1 MNIQERFSLRKSAVG
16 LVSVSLLCAIY
27 TSTVAADTVVTGM
40 NEIIEESQV
49 KDEASIESEK
59 NKSLEGSNLEIVEE
73 IADNIPSPV
82 IAEGEVAVEMKVDG
96 GTENVVSRNDKE
108 VTTSE
113 QNQIEVTETK
123 EILNQTSYQTESSEQ
138 RQIVWAHGITPPV
151 MEQSGGFVKEKYG
164 DYLNYTAPF
173 EAGKGYY
180 DTNKSLNASF
190 IDLNLCF
197 AAVSSNMVHWWLE
210 QNSSYVERYL
220 KEKNSTVNVG
230 ENYAITDLRR
240 YIDSFQDQ
248 QNSRVF
254 DMFKTYYGYRT
265 NGFVSDALVDLFIN
279 GYKPKVQG
287 GVNLED
293 SQLVPDSRGGFFY
306 DVFKEKKLTNRLFSG
321 SYERFGEDVRTV
333 LESKGLLGLT
343 YRTLGYATHIVTVWG
358 AEYDNQG
365 KIRAVYITD
374 SDDQQEQIGLK
385 RMGITRDASGN
396 PRLNNHVKN
405 NSAGALLDYVHTI
418 RLGQDL
424 WEEYFNPLAK
434 AKETASQTLADTK
447 KALDLSIQGQS
458 ELPESMRLIYLEK
471 LNNLYNQ
478 GILSIQKA
486 ESSEMLS
493 GALENGLNS
502 LKSLDFPISK
512 VGNAL
517 APDLPVGNR
526 STVSDVDSLSSQET
540 SSTNLEVDPENASLI
555 ADGTNQLHFPVEVQ
569 TTSSVEAEGDNV
581 FEQEADTLPIIIEN
595 KDEFGSELSRNMQT
609 SETDSLVVVVEEDV
623 KNDEVVPVEE
633 LLESETVESQRSELL
648 SGPIGMEEVNVKEE
662 TQVAP
667 VVTEQPATS
676 KTTTVEASFDESA
689 SVESETV
696 AQPAP
701 TSSPGRSALPV
712 QPEVTEVASQEE
724 DQVATTATEQPATSK
739 TTTVEASLDEPASVE
754 SETVAQPAPTSSPG
768 RSAIPV
774 QPEVTE
780 VASQEEDQVATTVT
794 EQPATS
800 KTTTVEASL
809 DEPASAESET
819 VAQPAPTSSPGRSAI
834 PVQPEVT
841 EVASQEEDQVATTVT
856 EQSATAKTLTVESS
870 DEPVGV
876 ESETVVK
883 TELTSSPG
891 RSALPVQ
898 PEVTEVASQEETQVA
913 TTATEQPAT
922 SKTTTVEAS
931 FDESASVESETVAQP
946 APTSSPG
953 RSALPVQPEVTEVAS
968 QEEDQVAT
976 TATEQPA
983 TSKTTTVEASL
994 DEPAS
999 VESETVAQPAPTS
1012 SPGRSALP
1020 VQPEVTE
1027 VASQEETQVATTV
1040 TEQSATAKT
1049 LTVESSDE
1057 PVGVESETVVKTEL
1071 TSSPGRSALPVQ
1083 PEVTEVASQEED
1095 QVATTATEQPATS
1108 KTTTVE
1114 ASLDEPASAESETVA
1129 QPAPTS
1135 SPGRSAIPV
1144 QPEVTEVASQE
1155 EDQVA
1160 TTVTEQSATA
1170 KTLTVESSDEP
1181 VGVESE
1187 TVVKTE
1193 LTSSPGRSAL
1203 PVQPEVT
1210 EVASQEETQVATT
1223 VTEQPATAKTLT
1235 VESSDEP
1242 VGVES
1247 ETVAKPAPTSS
1258 PGRSAIP
1265 VQPEVA
1271 SQEETQ
1277 VATTATEQPA
1287 TAKTLTVE
1295 SSDEPVGVESETV
1308 AKPAPTSSPGRSAIP
1323 VQPEV
1328 ASQEE
1333 TQVATTVTEQ
1343 PATAKTLTVESSDEP
1358 VGVESESV
1366 AKNEATL
1373 VPVAEDIPVLPGHS
1387 AIRVAESV
1395 AKLSTISEK
1404 NKFVDAEVSSTLK
1417 VDSEEVANESN
1428 APQIEFLTEATTES
1442 ILAEA
1447 DSSSILTGTKVT
1459 QPNKLMSDLESTE
1472 RILVPES
1479 RLLANVKIGISS
1491 QEIVLP
1497 EVPEREPQMSSIEMD
1512 KGYKETDLDESAEP
1526 KVINN
1531 TRKYV
1536 QNSAAHSKID
1546 TKQVLSVEQSSTTM
1560 TNASGKIVGI
1570 SLLTLVLG
1578 SVWALLKKAS
1588 KKQ

>member
-59 NKSLEGSNLEIVEE
+59 NESLEGSNLEIVEE

-540 SSTNLEVDPENASLI
+540 SSTNLEVDTENASLI

-724 DQVATTATEQPATSK
+724 DQVAT
-739 TTTVEASLDEPASVE
+739 
-754 SETVAQPAPTSSPG
+754 
-768 RSAIPV
+768 I
-774 QPEVTE
+774 
-780 VASQEEDQVATTVT
+780 
-794 EQPATS
+794 
-800 KTTTVEASL
+800 
-809 DEPASAESET
+809 
-819 VAQPAPTSSPGRSAI
+819 
-834 PVQPEVT
+834 
-841 EVASQEEDQVATTVT
+841 VT
-856 EQSATAKTLTVESS
+856 EQSATSKTLTVESS

-876 ESETVVK
+876 ESE
-883 TELTSSPG
+883 S
-891 RSALPVQ
+891 
-898 PEVTEVASQEETQVA
+898 VA
-913 TTATEQPAT
+913 
-922 SKTTTVEAS
+922 
-931 FDESASVESETVAQP
+931 
-946 APTSSPG
+946 
-953 RSALPVQPEVTEVAS
+953 
-968 QEEDQVAT
+968 
-976 TATEQPA
+976 
-983 TSKTTTVEASL
+983 
-994 DEPAS
+994 
-999 VESETVAQPAPTS
+999 
-1012 SPGRSALP
+1012 
-1020 VQPEVTE
+1020 
-1027 VASQEETQVATTV
+1027 
-1040 TEQSATAKT
+1040 
-1049 LTVESSDE
+1049 
-1057 PVGVESETVVKTEL
+1057 KTEL

-1155 EDQVA
+1155 E
-1160 TTVTEQSATA
+1160 
-1170 KTLTVESSDEP
+1170 
-1181 VGVESE
+1181 
-1187 TVVKTE
+1187 
-1193 LTSSPGRSAL
+1193 
-1203 PVQPEVT
+1203 
-1210 EVASQEETQVATT
+1210 TQVATT
-1223 VTEQPATAKTLT
+1223 VTEQPATSKTTT
-1235 VESSDEP
+1235 VESSLDEP
-1242 VGVES
+1242 ASAES
-1247 ETVAKPAPTSS
+1247 ETVAQPAPTSS

-1265 VQPEVA
+1265 VQPEV
-1271 SQEETQ
+1271 T
-1277 VATTATEQPA
+1277 
-1287 TAKTLTVE
+1287 
-1295 SSDEPVGVESETV
+1295 
-1308 AKPAPTSSPGRSAIP
+1308 
-1323 VQPEV
+1323 EV

-1333 TQVATTVTEQ
+1333 DQVATTVTEQ

-1417 VDSEEVANESN
+1417 VGSEEVANESN

-1531 TRKYV
+1531 TRKYG

>member
-59 NKSLEGSNLEIVEE
+59 NESLEGSNLEIVEE

-540 SSTNLEVDPENASLI
+540 SSTNLEVYPENASLI

-633 LLESETVESQRSELL
+633 LLESETVENQRSELL

-739 TTTVEASLDEPASVE
+739 TTTVEASLDEPASAE

-841 EVASQEEDQVATTVT
+841 EVASQEEDQVATIVT
-856 EQSATAKTLTVESS
+856 EQSATSKTLTVESS

-876 ESETVVK
+876 ESESVAK

-891 RSALPVQ
+891 RSAL
-898 PEVTEVASQEETQVA
+898 
-913 TTATEQPAT
+913 
-922 SKTTTVEAS
+922 
-931 FDESASVESETVAQP
+931 
-946 APTSSPG
+946 
-953 RSALPVQPEVTEVAS
+953 
-968 QEEDQVAT
+968 
-976 TATEQPA
+976 
-983 TSKTTTVEASL
+983 
-994 DEPAS
+994 
-999 VESETVAQPAPTS
+999 
-1012 SPGRSALP
+1012 
-1020 VQPEVTE
+1020 
-1027 VASQEETQVATTV
+1027 
-1040 TEQSATAKT
+1040 
-1049 LTVESSDE
+1049 
-1057 PVGVESETVVKTEL
+1057 
-1071 TSSPGRSALPVQ
+1071 
-1083 PEVTEVASQEED
+1083 
-1095 QVATTATEQPATS
+1095 
-1108 KTTTVE
+1108 
-1114 ASLDEPASAESETVA
+1114 
-1129 QPAPTS
+1129 
-1135 SPGRSAIPV
+1135 PV

-1210 EVASQEETQVATT
+1210 EVASQEEDQVATT
-1223 VTEQPATAKTLT
+1223 V
-1235 VESSDEP
+1235 
-1242 VGVES
+1242 
-1247 ETVAKPAPTSS
+1247 
-1258 PGRSAIP
+1258 
-1265 VQPEVA
+1265 
-1271 SQEETQ
+1271 
-1277 VATTATEQPA
+1277 TEQPA

-1531 TRKYV
+1531 TRKYGR
-1536 QNSAAHSKID
+1536 NSAAHSKID

>member
-16 LVSVSLLCAIY
+16 LVSVSLLCAIH

-59 NKSLEGSNLEIVEE
+59 NESLDGSNLEIVEE

-82 IAEGEVAVEMKVDG
+82 IAEEEVAVEMKVDR

-540 SSTNLEVDPENASLI
+540 SSTNLEVDTENASLI

-701 TSSPGRSALPV
+701 TSSPGRSAIPVQPEVTEVASQEEDQVATIVTEQSATSKTLTVESSDEPVGVESESVAKTELTSSPGRSALPVQPEVTEVASQEEDQVATTATEQPATSKTTTVEASFDESASVESETVAQPAPTSSPGRSALPV

-739 TTTVEASLDEPASVE
+739 TTTVEASLDEPASAE

-913 TTATEQPAT
+913 PVVTEQPAT

-931 FDESASVESETVAQP
+931 FDESASV
-946 APTSSPG
+946 
-953 RSALPVQPEVTEVAS
+953 
-968 QEEDQVAT
+968 
-976 TATEQPA
+976 
-983 TSKTTTVEASL
+983 
-994 DEPAS
+994 
-999 VESETVAQPAPTS
+999 
-1012 SPGRSALP
+1012 
-1020 VQPEVTE
+1020 
-1027 VASQEETQVATTV
+1027 
-1040 TEQSATAKT
+1040 
-1049 LTVESSDE
+1049 
-1057 PVGVESETVVKTEL
+1057 
-1071 TSSPGRSALPVQ
+1071 
-1083 PEVTEVASQEED
+1083 
-1095 QVATTATEQPATS
+1095 
-1108 KTTTVE
+1108 
-1114 ASLDEPASAESETVA
+1114 ESETVA

-1160 TTVTEQSATA
+1160 TTVTEQSATS
-1170 KTLTVESSDEP
+1170 KTTTVEASLDEP
-1181 VGVESE
+1181 A
-1187 TVVKTE
+1187 
-1193 LTSSPGRSAL
+1193 SA
-1203 PVQPEVT
+1203 
-1210 EVASQEETQVATT
+1210 
-1223 VTEQPATAKTLT
+1223 
-1235 VESSDEP
+1235 
-1242 VGVES
+1242 ES
-1247 ETVAKPAPTSS
+1247 ETVAQPAPTSS

-1277 VATTATEQPA
+1277 VATTVTEQPA

-1295 SSDEPVGVESETV
+1295 TSDEPVGVESETV

-1417 VDSEEVANESN
+1417 VGSEEVANESN

-1531 TRKYV
+1531 TRKYG

-1560 TNASGKIVGI
+1560 ANASGKIVGI

-1578 SVWALLKKAS
+1578 SVWALLKKS
-1588 KKQ
+1588 K

>member
-486 ESSEMLS
+486 ESSELLNV
-493 GALENGLNS
+493 ALEDS
-502 LKSLDFPISK
+502 LKSLDFPMSA
-512 VGNAL
+512 VGEAL
-517 APDLPVGNR
+517 AAELPAGELPPNADENSQLSQEICSADGKEEKGDVALVVDSINQPVLPVDDQAISPVAVIGEPVHDEQLATNENQSQSTIALGEETQVEGSDLPV
-526 STVSDVDSLSSQET
+526 VVDQ
-540 SSTNLEVDPENASLI
+540 DA
-555 ADGTNQLHFPVEVQ
+555 
-569 TTSSVEAEGDNV
+569 
-581 FEQEADTLPIIIEN
+581 
-595 KDEFGSELSRNMQT
+595 
-609 SETDSLVVVVEEDV
+609 V

-633 LLESETVESQRSELL
+633 LLESETVERSELL
-648 SGPIGMEEVNVKEE
+648 SGSMDMEGVNVK
-662 TQVAP
+662 
-667 VVTEQPATS
+667 
-676 KTTTVEASFDESA
+676 
-689 SVESETV
+689 
-696 AQPAP
+696 
-701 TSSPGRSALPV
+701 
-712 QPEVTEVASQEE
+712 
-724 DQVATTATEQPATSK
+724 
-739 TTTVEASLDEPASVE
+739 
-754 SETVAQPAPTSSPG
+754 
-768 RSAIPV
+768 
-774 QPEVTE
+774 
-780 VASQEEDQVATTVT
+780 
-794 EQPATS
+794 
-800 KTTTVEASL
+800 
-809 DEPASAESET
+809 
-819 VAQPAPTSSPGRSAI
+819 
-834 PVQPEVT
+834 
-841 EVASQEEDQVATTVT
+841 EEDQVATTVT
-856 EQSATAKTLTVESS
+856 EQSATA
-870 DEPVGV
+870 
-876 ESETVVK
+876 
-883 TELTSSPG
+883 
-891 RSALPVQ
+891 
-898 PEVTEVASQEETQVA
+898 
-913 TTATEQPAT
+913 
-922 SKTTTVEAS
+922 
-931 FDESASVESETVAQP
+931 
-946 APTSSPG
+946 
-953 RSALPVQPEVTEVAS
+953 
-968 QEEDQVAT
+968 
-976 TATEQPA
+976 
-983 TSKTTTVEASL
+983 KTTTVEASL

-1027 VASQEETQVATTV
+1027 VASQEETQDERTV
-1040 TEQSATAKT
+1040 TEQ
-1049 LTVESSDE
+1049 L
-1057 PVGVESETVVKTEL
+1057 
-1071 TSSPGRSALPVQ
+1071 
-1083 PEVTEVASQEED
+1083 
-1095 QVATTATEQPATS
+1095 ATT

-1114 ASLDEPASAESETVA
+1114 ASLDEPASAESETVS
-1129 QPAPTS
+1129 QPAPIS
-1135 SPGRSAIPV
+1135 SPDRSDVPVQPEVPVVSVEVGEPAFPPVALPETFSAPVVKAFLDEPASAESETVTQPVPISSPDRSAIPV
-1144 QPEVTEVASQE
+1144 QPEVPEVAVE
-1155 EDQVA
+1155 VGETAIPPVA
-1160 TTVTEQSATA
+1160 LPETVSAPV
-1170 KTLTVESSDEP
+1170 VEASLDESA
-1181 VGVESE
+1181 GVESE
-1187 TVVKTE
+1187 PVIQTE
-1193 LTSSPGRSAL
+1193 T
-1203 PVQPEVT
+1203 
-1210 EVASQEETQVATT
+1210 
-1223 VTEQPATAKTLT
+1223 
-1235 VESSDEP
+1235 
-1242 VGVES
+1242 
-1247 ETVAKPAPTSS
+1247 
-1258 PGRSAIP
+1258 
-1265 VQPEVA
+1265 
-1271 SQEETQ
+1271 
-1277 VATTATEQPA
+1277 
-1287 TAKTLTVE
+1287 
-1295 SSDEPVGVESETV
+1295 
-1308 AKPAPTSSPGRSAIP
+1308 
-1323 VQPEV
+1323 
-1328 ASQEE
+1328 
-1333 TQVATTVTEQ
+1333 
-1343 PATAKTLTVESSDEP
+1343 
-1358 VGVESESV
+1358 
-1366 AKNEATL
+1366 TL
-1373 VPVAEDIPVLPGHS
+1373 VPVAEDIPALPGHS
-1387 AIRVAESV
+1387 AIRVIESV
-1395 AKLSTISEK
+1395 ATSSTISEK
-1404 NKFVDAEVSSTLK
+1404 HKFVDGGVSSALK
-1417 VDSEEVANESN
+1417 VDSEEVTNESN
-1428 APQIEFLTEATTES
+1428 APRVEFLTEVTTES
-1442 ILAEA
+1442 VLAEA
-1447 DSSSILTGTKVT
+1447 DRSSILTETKVI
-1459 QPNKLMSDLESTE
+1459 QPNTLMNDLESKE
-1472 RILVPES
+1472 KILVPKS
-1479 RLLANVKIGISS
+1479 KSLDSVKMDMSS

-1497 EVPEREPQMSSIEMD
+1497 EVPEREPQMFRREMD
-1512 KGYKETDLDESAEP
+1512 EERKETELFEMVGSVAI
-1526 KVINN
+1526 VGSTSQSSNN
-1531 TRKYV
+1531 IREYG
-1536 QNSAAHSKID
+1536 QNPALHSKTD
-1546 TKQVLSVEQSSTTM
+1546 TKQVLSVEQSSKPSI
-1560 TNASGKIVGI
+1560 NASGQIIGVG
-1570 SLLTLVLG
+1570 LLTLLLG
-1578 SVWALLKKAS
+1578 SVWGLLKKS
-1588 KKQ
+1588 K

>member
-59 NKSLEGSNLEIVEE
+59 NESLEGSNLEIVEE

-123 EILNQTSYQTESSEQ
+123 EILNQTSYQTESIEQ

-279 GYKPKVQG
+279 GYTPKVQG

-633 LLESETVESQRSELL
+633 LLESETVENQRSELL

-724 DQVATTATEQPATSK
+724 DQVATT
-739 TTTVEASLDEPASVE
+739 
-754 SETVAQPAPTSSPG
+754 
-768 RSAIPV
+768 
-774 QPEVTE
+774 
-780 VASQEEDQVATTVT
+780 
-794 EQPATS
+794 
-800 KTTTVEASL
+800 
-809 DEPASAESET
+809 
-819 VAQPAPTSSPGRSAI
+819 
-834 PVQPEVT
+834 
-841 EVASQEEDQVATTVT
+841 
-856 EQSATAKTLTVESS
+856 
-870 DEPVGV
+870 
-876 ESETVVK
+876 
-883 TELTSSPG
+883 
-891 RSALPVQ
+891 
-898 PEVTEVASQEETQVA
+898 
-913 TTATEQPAT
+913 
-922 SKTTTVEAS
+922 
-931 FDESASVESETVAQP
+931 
-946 APTSSPG
+946 
-953 RSALPVQPEVTEVAS
+953 
-968 QEEDQVAT
+968 
-976 TATEQPA
+976 
-983 TSKTTTVEASL
+983 
-994 DEPAS
+994 
-999 VESETVAQPAPTS
+999 
-1012 SPGRSALP
+1012 
-1020 VQPEVTE
+1020 
-1027 VASQEETQVATTV
+1027 V

-1114 ASLDEPASAESETVA
+1114 ASLDEPAS
-1129 QPAPTS
+1129 
-1135 SPGRSAIPV
+1135 
-1144 QPEVTEVASQE
+1144 
-1155 EDQVA
+1155 
-1160 TTVTEQSATA
+1160 
-1170 KTLTVESSDEP
+1170 
-1181 VGVESE
+1181 
-1187 TVVKTE
+1187 
-1193 LTSSPGRSAL
+1193 
-1203 PVQPEVT
+1203 
-1210 EVASQEETQVATT
+1210 
-1223 VTEQPATAKTLT
+1223 
-1235 VESSDEP
+1235 
-1242 VGVES
+1242 
-1247 ETVAKPAPTSS
+1247 
-1258 PGRSAIP
+1258 
-1265 VQPEVA
+1265 
-1271 SQEETQ
+1271 
-1277 VATTATEQPA
+1277 
-1287 TAKTLTVE
+1287 
-1295 SSDEPVGVESETV
+1295 
-1308 AKPAPTSSPGRSAIP
+1308 
-1323 VQPEV
+1323 
-1328 ASQEE
+1328 
-1333 TQVATTVTEQ
+1333 
-1343 PATAKTLTVESSDEP
+1343 
-1358 VGVESESV
+1358 VESESV

-1531 TRKYV
+1531 TRKYGR
-1536 QNSAAHSKID
+1536 NSAAHSKID

>member
-540 SSTNLEVDPENASLI
+540 SSTNLEVDTENASLI

-569 TTSSVEAEGDNV
+569 TTSSVEAEGDYV

-633 LLESETVESQRSELL
+633 LLESETVENQRSELL

-701 TSSPGRSALPV
+701 TSSPGRSAIPVQPEVTEVASQEEDQVATTVTEQSATAKTLTVESSDEPVGVESETVVKTELTSSPGRSALPVQPEVTEVASQEETQVATTATEQPATSKTTTVEASLDEPASAESETVAQPAPTSSPGRSALPVQPEVTEVASQEEDQVATIVTEQSATAKTLTVESSDEPVGVESESVAKTELTSSPGRSALPV

-739 TTTVEASLDEPASVE
+739 TTTVEASLDEPASAESETVAQPAPTSSPGRSALPVQPEVTEVASQEEDQVATTATEQPATSKTTTVEASLDEPASAE

-780 VASQEEDQVATTVT
+780 VASQEETQVATTVT

-913 TTATEQPAT
+913 PVVTEQPAT

-931 FDESASVESETVAQP
+931 FDESASV
-946 APTSSPG
+946 
-953 RSALPVQPEVTEVAS
+953 
-968 QEEDQVAT
+968 
-976 TATEQPA
+976 
-983 TSKTTTVEASL
+983 
-994 DEPAS
+994 
-999 VESETVAQPAPTS
+999 
-1012 SPGRSALP
+1012 
-1020 VQPEVTE
+1020 
-1027 VASQEETQVATTV
+1027 
-1040 TEQSATAKT
+1040 
-1049 LTVESSDE
+1049 
-1057 PVGVESETVVKTEL
+1057 
-1071 TSSPGRSALPVQ
+1071 
-1083 PEVTEVASQEED
+1083 
-1095 QVATTATEQPATS
+1095 
-1108 KTTTVE
+1108 
-1114 ASLDEPASAESETVA
+1114 ESETVA

-1160 TTVTEQSATA
+1160 TTVTEQSATS
-1170 KTLTVESSDEP
+1170 KTTTVEASLDEP
-1181 VGVESE
+1181 A
-1187 TVVKTE
+1187 
-1193 LTSSPGRSAL
+1193 SA
-1203 PVQPEVT
+1203 
-1210 EVASQEETQVATT
+1210 
-1223 VTEQPATAKTLT
+1223 
-1235 VESSDEP
+1235 
-1242 VGVES
+1242 ES
-1247 ETVAKPAPTSS
+1247 ETVAQPAPTSS

-1277 VATTATEQPA
+1277 VATTVTEQPA

-1295 SSDEPVGVESETV
+1295 TSDEPVGVESETV

-1417 VDSEEVANESN
+1417 VGSEEVANESN

-1531 TRKYV
+1531 TRKYG

-1560 TNASGKIVGI
+1560 ANASGKIVGI

-1578 SVWALLKKAS
+1578 SVWALLKKS
-1588 KKQ
+1588 K